1 MNVIERIL
9 SDPETCSYLPDREA
23 RLEFRLILHVEP
35 AMMDRFLVR
44 GWRRFGF
51 AYFRPSCRGC
61 TECVSLRIPVGTFRP
76 SRAQRR
82 VRRASSALRAVL
94 DEPRIDDAR
103 LELFRKWH
111 ADRAASRGWKPQPI
125 DADRYE
131 VEFAAPNPCARELS
145 WWDDAPPG
153 GNGPRLVGVGLVDE
167 TPAAFSAVYTYFD
180 PDYAAASIG
189 TATILELVDLG
200 RARGKRWVYLGY
212 RVLGCPSSEYKDRFR
227 PHEIARGWPD
237 LREPPPVWTA
247 AGQDA

>member
-1 MNVIERIL
+1 VNVIERIL

-51 AYFRPSCRGC
+51 AYFRPACRGC
-61 TECVSLRIPVGTFRP
+61 TECVSLRIPVATFHA

-82 VRRASSALRAVL
+82 VRRTSSALRTVL
-94 DEPRIDDAR
+94 GEPRVDEVR
-103 LELFRKWH
+103 LEMFRRWH
-111 ADRAASRGWKPQPI
+111 ADRAATRGWKHQPI

-145 WWDDAPPG
+145 WWDDG
-153 GNGPRLVGVGLVDE
+153 RLVGVGLVVE
-167 TPAAFSAVYTYFD
+167 TPLAFSAVYTYFD

-189 TATILELVDLG
+189 TATILELVDLA
-200 RARGKRWVYLGY
+200 RTRGKRWVYLGY

-237 LREPPPVWTA
+237 LREPPPAWTPA
-247 AGQDA
+247 DHDG